1 MKKIGILTFHRA
13 VNYGAVLQA
22 YALQTYLNKNNGYS
36 ANIINYM
43 CPKIENDYS
52 LNFLKKNTFKEK
64 MNFLFGIIWSYKR
77 KYIFNEFRSQYLME
91 TKEVFSSE
99 DIRKLNE
106 SLDAAIVGSDQVW
119 QESLTN
125 NDLTFFL
132 KDFSRCLKISYAASF
147 LKNGNDF
154 NQAKLN
160 LLNDFRAISVREEEN
175 EFLLKS
181 KLTKDIKTVCDPVLL
196 LEENDWKDFIGN
208 TPRENKNYVLVYYV
222 VKSEEMLKY
231 AEKLAKE
238 RNCELI
244 VITTSL
250 KKLVNAKYYRA
261 ISPVKFVEL
270 FYNADV
276 IVTSSF
282 HGVAFSL
289 IFNKDLY
296 TPYYLTK
303 GKENLRVI
311 NLLNRLGIKN
321 RYFDLESLSNEK
333 INYKLVNKKKKEFT
347 DFSKGFIEKSM
358 N

>member
-13 VNYGAVLQA
+13 VNYGAVLQT
-22 YALQTYLNKNNGYS
+22 YALQTHLNKNGCS

-52 LNFLKKNTFKEK
+52 LNFFKKNTLKEK

-77 KYIFNEFRSQYLME
+77 KCIFKQFRDEYLIE
-91 TKEVFSSE
+91 TKEAFSSE
-99 DIRKLNE
+99 DMMRLGDN
-106 SLDAAIVGSDQVW
+106 LDVAIVGSDQVW

-132 KDFSRCLKISYAASF
+132 KDFPKCIKFSYAASF

-154 NQAKLN
+154 NKNKLE
-160 LLNDFRAISVREEEN
+160 LLNSFRSISVREEEN
-175 EFLLKS
+175 ELLLKG

-196 LEENDWKDFIGN
+196 LEENDWKQFISN
-208 TPRENKNYVLVYYV
+208 TPRESKNYVLVYYV

-250 KKLVNAKYYRA
+250 KKLVKAKYYRA

-276 IVTSSF
+276 VVTSSF
-282 HGVAFSL
+282 HGVAFSV

-311 NLLNRLGIKN
+311 NLLNRLGIQN

-333 INYKLVNKKKKEFT
+333 IDYNLVNEKKKKFI
-347 DFSKGFIEKSM
+347 DFSKDFIEKSM